1 MAYYAVDR
9 PGKKAHGKFKRHTS
23 TRVQSRTTRSF
34 HDDFRVSKPIF
45 TRKLLTKI
53 K

>member
-1 MAYYAVDR
+1 MLWLDLDR
-9 PGKKAHGKFKRHTS
+9 PGKKVHGKFKRHTS

-45 TRKLLTKI
+45 TRKLLAKI